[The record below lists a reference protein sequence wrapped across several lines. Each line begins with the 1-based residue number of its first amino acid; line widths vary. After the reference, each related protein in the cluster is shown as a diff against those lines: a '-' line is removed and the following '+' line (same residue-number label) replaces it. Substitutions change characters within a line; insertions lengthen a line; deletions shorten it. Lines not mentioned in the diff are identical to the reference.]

1 MAYFVVKIMYN
12 FLEYKVGKL
21 YNSIMIF
28 LLLIISID
36 LWKDIKF

>member
-28 LLLIISID
+28 
-36 LWKDIKF
+36 FYY